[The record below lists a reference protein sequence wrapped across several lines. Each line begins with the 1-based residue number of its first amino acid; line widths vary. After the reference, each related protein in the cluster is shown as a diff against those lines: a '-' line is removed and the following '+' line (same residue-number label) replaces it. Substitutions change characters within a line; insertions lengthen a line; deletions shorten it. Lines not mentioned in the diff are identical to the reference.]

1 MNFSCTWQTELP
13 LRTLLLSLSEN
24 IDHETH
30 YVPRVDDGLS
40 DLITVTNGFPL
51 GCSTQFTIYVSF
63 NKSIMRGSN
72 VKYWQ
77 VGTNGYF
84 TFTRFT
90 GFTPFPFSKGN
101 SISLVAPFF
110 TDIDISN
117 TPGRILYQVHS
128 NFSKTYS
135 RNVAEYVDAVIN
147 TNRSTDF
154 STQWLLIASWIEVSP
169 FYDDNIVSFL
179 KIVPSQILLL

>member
-1 MNFSCTWQTELP
+1 MFQEY
-13 LRTLLLSLSEN
+13 
-24 IDHETH
+24 I
-30 YVPRVDDGLS
+30 DDGLS
-40 DLITVTNGFPL
+40 DPIPVTNGFPL

-128 NFSKTYS
+128 NLTITYS
-135 RNVAEYVDAVIN
+135 RNVAEYVNAVIN
-147 TNRSTDF
+147 TDRLTNF

-169 FYDDNIVSFL
+169 YYDDNENIISFL
-179 KIVPSQILLL
+179 KIVPSRIIYFLLTALQKATFHGILATD